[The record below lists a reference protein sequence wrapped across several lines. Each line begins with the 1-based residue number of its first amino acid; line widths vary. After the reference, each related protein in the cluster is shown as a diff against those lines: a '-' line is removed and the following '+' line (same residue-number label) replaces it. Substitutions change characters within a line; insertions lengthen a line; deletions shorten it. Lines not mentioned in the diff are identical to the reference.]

1 MKKLFAFL
9 ILLLAVLVAAPAS
22 ALYTCSGP
30 PVAQGTVGLKSGA
43 APNPQ
48 YVSGLFAWTGPPAE
62 SFALAGYTNFGGP
75 ARLSFGAGSGAV
87 ARFGGSCTINGL
99 TCSTWPSGRAT
110 TWKIDTQFLQEQK
123 PDGTYQSVS
132 ISRWTVNGLKV
143 MELYGLGALTGLQN
157 TATWSDGVSV
167 IRQDN
172 GVDSSFWF
180 EGWHNGAWKS
190 VRAKFSSNQCGST

>member
-1 MKKLFAFL
+1 MKSLLPLL
-9 ILLLAVLVAAPAS
+9 IFTLLTALSLPAS
-22 ALYTCSGP
+22 ALYSCGGP

-48 YVSGLFAWTGPPAE
+48 YMSLFTAWTSPAVDPF
-62 SFALAGYTNFGGP
+62 SIAAFTNFGGP
-75 ARLSFGAGSGAV
+75 SRLSFGAGSGAV
-87 ARFGGSCTINGL
+87 VRFGATCTINGL
-99 TCSTWPSGRAT
+99 PCSAWPSGRAT

-123 PDGTYQSVS
+123 PDGSWQSVS
-132 ISRWTVNGLKV
+132 ISRWTVNGVKV
-143 MELYGLGALTGLQN
+143 LELYGLGALTGMQN

-180 EGWHNGAWKS
+180 EGWHLGAWKS
-190 VRAKFSSNQCGST
+190 VKAKFVSNQCGST